1 MGSSSSTT
9 PSSTSPTTSYIPAID
24 GLRALA
30 ILGIVLF
37 HARPSVLAGGFLGVP
52 VFFAISG
59 FLITRS
65 IERAYARGGFSYR
78 VFVRSRLTRLMPAAL
93 ATIALTGIVTALAA
107 PNLLAKL
114 HADALP
120 AALLV
125 QNWFYIVRKVPYFA
139 AAGLPSPLTHLWF
152 ISVIMQF
159 YLLWP
164 VILGMLARIVRRRRH
179 AVCAIAAGIALSTIA
194 MAVLLGADG
203 DTTRAYYGTDTRAAE
218 FLCGCLC
225 ALAHGRFPSR
235 RPQVRAA
242 LGWVGLALLL
252 AGFFLITDG
261 GSPLL
266 YRGGYLVAALAATC
280 VLSAV
285 MNRASLMGRAL
296 SSPVLVAIG
305 KRSFSLYLVHYP
317 LLIRLNPATR
327 TSGPAWWEIAI
338 QVLAIAILTEL
349 LYRFVER
356 PHRVP
361 ARPVS
366 NPASNPSPAAAPRA
380 ASNRCP
386 PIPSRAALIQ
396 RVPRVALAAGMCAVA
411 ILSFAPIDW
420 SRFSTAAQQAQTT
433 HAERQQAAAQADLA
447 DQSGTTSAAQ
457 AKKLKPSAEKVPANL
472 DTSSWTY
479 DSATGTCSA
488 DVLMIGDSIT
498 EGVAPWIQKIL
509 PNAYI
514 DGKVSRQISV
524 GADVYRQDV
533 AAGHGKSVVIVALG
547 SNALIRNKQVVQDII
562 DAVEGKPLFF
572 VTIRSPYALQDT
584 NNQILR
590 DFAKRNE
597 NVGIIDWNGTS
608 AGHDE
613 YLVDD
618 GTHLTNTGCE
628 VYAKMIRKAL
638 CGR

>member
-1 MGSSSSTT
+1 MGTSTPHATSLASSPAST
-9 PSSTSPTTSYIPAID
+9 YIPAID

-30 ILGIVLF
+30 IIGIVLF
-37 HARPSVLAGGFLGVP
+37 HTRPSVLAGGFLGVP
-52 VFFAISG
+52 IFFAISG

-65 IERAYARGGFSYR
+65 IERAYARGGFSYGA
-78 VFVRSRLTRLMPAAL
+78 FVRSRLTRILPAAL
-93 ATIALTGIVTALAA
+93 ATIALTGILTTLAA

-120 AALLV
+120 AALFV

-152 ISVIMQF
+152 ISVIMQL

-164 VILGMLARIVRRRRH
+164 VVLGLLARLARHRRRALF
-179 AVCAIAAGIALSTIA
+179 AVAVGIALSSIA

-242 LGWVGLALLL
+242 LGWIGLALL
-252 AGFFLITDG
+252 AMGFFLVNDG

-266 YRGGYLVAALAATC
+266 YHGGYLIAALAAAC
-280 VLSAV
+280 ALSAV
-285 MNRASLMGRAL
+285 MDRTSLMGRVL
-296 SSPVLVAIG
+296 SCPPLVAIG

-317 LLIRLNPATR
+317 LLICLNPATR
-327 TSGPAWWEIAI
+327 TSGPTWWELAV
-338 QVLAIAILTEL
+338 QALAIAVCTEL
-349 LYRFVER
+349 LYRLVEHPR
-356 PHRVP
+356 AAA
-361 ARPVS
+361 ARP
-366 NPASNPSPAAAPRA
+366 APAAAEAPRA
-380 ASNRCP
+380 ASGRRAP
-386 PIPSRAALIQ
+386 FADRAALVKRAPQ
-396 RVPRVALAAGMCAVA
+396 AALIAGACAVA
-411 ILSFAPIDW
+411 ILSFAPVDW
-420 SRFSTAAQQAQTT
+420 SHFSTAAQQAQKT
-433 HAERQQAAAQADLA
+433 HAERQQAAAQADLS
-447 DQSGTTSAAQ
+447 DRSGTAGAKQT
-457 AKKLKPSAEKVPANL
+457 KKLKPAAEKVPANL
-472 DTSSWTY
+472 DTSAWTY
-479 DSATGTCSA
+479 DSANGTCSA

-498 EGVAPWIQKIL
+498 EGVAPWIQKVL
-509 PNAYI
+509 PNAYV
-514 DGKVSRQISV
+514 DGKQSRQLSV

-533 AAGHGKSVVIVALG
+533 AAGHSKSVVIVALG
-547 SNALIRNKQVVQDII
+547 SNSLIRDKQVVQDVI
-562 DAVEGKPLFF
+562 DAVGGKPLFF
-572 VTIRSPYALQDT
+572 VTIRSPYALQDA

-590 DFAKRNE
+590 DYAKQNE

-608 AGHDE
+608 AGHDD

-628 VYAKMIRKAL
+628 VYAKMIRRAL